1 MKKDMEKNK
10 HYNNNNTFF
19 PSFYLLSR
27 LSYSVAGVK
36 GESRNQP
43 CSGLLVLL
51 HGCLLASPPTA
62 YVNISAHY

>member
-1 MKKDMEKNK
+1 MEKNK
-10 HYNNNNTFF
+10 HYNNNN
-19 PSFYLLSR
+19 LLSH

-51 HGCLLASPPTA
+51 HGRLLASPPTV